1 MASRRRPEGTAL
13 PAEPRRKLNDARL
26 GLLALHKALLDYE
39 KIRYERTH
47 GRVES
52 SGAFL
57 QLALGDPQFA
67 WLRPISELVVQID
80 ELLVSDEPGAEVD
93 ADAVMNH
100 ARALLRPD
108 ENGDDF
114 QRRYHRALQDSPEVV
129 MAHAQWKRLGEVK
142 RPAGGAP
149 DAGKS
154 DGGA

>member
-1 MASRRRPEGTAL
+1 MPSRRKQEETAL
-13 PAEPRRKLNDARL
+13 PAAVRRKLNDARL
-26 GLLALHKALLDYE
+26 GLLALHKALLD
-39 KIRYERTH
+39 YERTH

-80 ELLVSDEPGAEVD
+80 ELLVSEEPGAEVD
-93 ADAVMNH
+93 ADTIMAQ
-100 ARALLRPD
+100 AKSLLRAD

-129 MAHAQWKRLGEVK
+129 MGHAQWKRLAGVK
-142 RPAGGAP
+142 
-149 DAGKS
+149 
-154 DGGA
+154 

>member
-1 MASRRRPEGTAL
+1 MASRRPSEGTAL
-13 PAEPRRKLNDARL
+13 PAEVRRKLNDARL

-57 QLALGDPQFA
+57 QLAIGDPQFA
-67 WLRPISELVVQID
+67 WLRSISELVVQID
-80 ELLVSDEPGAEVD
+80 ELFSSDEPGAEVD
-93 ADAVMNH
+93 ADAVMTN

-108 ENGDDF
+108 ENGGDF

-129 MAHAQWKRLGEVK
+129 MVHAQWKRLGEVK
-142 RPAGGAP
+142 
-149 DAGKS
+149 K
-154 DGGA
+154 

>member
-1 MASRRRPEGTAL
+1 MPNRRRPEGTAL
-13 PAEPRRKLNDARL
+13 PTTIRRKLNDARL

-39 KIRYERTH
+39 RIRYERTH

-93 ADAVMNH
+93 ADTVMTH
-100 ARALLRPD
+100 ARNLLRAD

-129 MAHAQWKRLGEVK
+129 LGHAQWKRLAGVK
-142 RPAGGAP
+142 
-149 DAGKS
+149 
-154 DGGA
+154 